1 MKITIDLND
10 EKIQSQVEK
19 MLSVK
24 LDELIHGKI
33 EAVMSEIFAKKTE
46 RLTPEK
52 VDEILKELCKIEITR
67 MITSQSYDQMSMLNR
82 IMIDETRKLLRET
95 LSK

>member
-33 EAVMSEIFAKKTE
+33 ESVMSEIFAKKTE

-67 MITSQSYDQMSMLNR
+67 MITPASYGQMSTLNQ
-82 IMIDETRKLLRET
+82 IMVNETRKLLRET

>member
-10 EKIQSQVEK
+10 AGIQQQVEK

-33 EAVMSEIFAKKTE
+33 EAIMSEIFAKKAE

-52 VDEILKELCKIEITR
+52 VDDILKELCKIEIAKMT
-67 MITSQSYDQMSMLNR
+67 IAQSYGQMSMLNR
-82 IMIDETRKLLRET
+82 IVVDETRKLLRET
-95 LSK
+95 LAK